1 MPSLSSILKARHF
14 INPLASIRICN
25 QSLTIAAGKGGPGHL
40 DQWMPVALFPEE
52 LLPVRREGFEF
63 AEVFKVL
70 LGERDD
76 THLRAGFFLD
86 TDFDFAPDGRL
97 PFPGAA
103 GLGCRALMIPRSGSG
118 TICSAMASGIPNTFF
133 NVFLALSGS
142 SLPSPTAFKIST
154 SCFTPLSPIAS
165 IVPGF
170 GGGTGPVTIAAFCVV
185 MSGYSIL
192 ANTSTGT
199 SVSAPI

>member
-1 MPSLSSILKARHF
+1 
-14 INPLASIRICN
+14 
-25 QSLTIAAGKGGPGHL
+25 
-40 DQWMPVALFPEE
+40 MPVALFPEE

-133 NVFLALSGS
+133 NVFLVA
-142 SLPSPTAFKIST
+142 ST
-154 SCFTPLSPIAS
+154 SSERPKRSRISLSEPYPIARNK
-165 IVPGF
+165 VV
-170 GGGTGPVTIAAFCVV
+170 TGNFFFRS
-185 MSGYSIL
+185 M
-192 ANTSTGT
+192 
-199 SVSAPI
+199 